1 MAQAN
6 NHYKSHGLGARG
18 ISNFLEREWFLSPGE
33 KKIRNISPVPTFIW
47 RDVNR
52 GFPNEERVCTVAFER
67 RLGACRSHG
76 RLGRL
81 LLVLGIAKER
91 RHRDKPYGSERFS
104 RNPVQFSE
112 QKTPPGC
119 GAGGV
124 KLAARGPRGSS
135 RDVEYAITPKQV
147 VVVRYRR
154 PVRAKF
160 TSGVPDSSH
169 QQKS

>member
-67 RLGACRSHG
+67 HLGACRSHG

-91 RHRDKPYGSERFS
+91 RHRDKPYGSERFAT
-104 RNPVQFSE
+104 QFSSANR
-112 QKTPPGC
+112 KPRRGVGP
-119 GAGGV
+119 AGLSWQLVGQEGR
-124 KLAARGPRGSS
+124 AATWNMPS
-135 RDVEYAITPKQV
+135 R
-147 VVVRYRR
+147 RSRWL
-154 PVRAKF
+154 
-160 TSGVPDSSH
+160 
-169 QQKS
+169 